1 MKCNNKSFVVET
13 KLMKKVTIGQIRK
26 SIAQLKAYMN
36 QMSSYGC
43 LVVFASDDNVNDIV
57 NSIKDDITIIPI
69 YLGKTLPSKKH

>member
-1 MKCNNKSFVVET
+1 
-13 KLMKKVTIGQIRK
+13 
-26 SIAQLKAYMN
+26 
-36 QMSSYGC
+36 MSSYGC